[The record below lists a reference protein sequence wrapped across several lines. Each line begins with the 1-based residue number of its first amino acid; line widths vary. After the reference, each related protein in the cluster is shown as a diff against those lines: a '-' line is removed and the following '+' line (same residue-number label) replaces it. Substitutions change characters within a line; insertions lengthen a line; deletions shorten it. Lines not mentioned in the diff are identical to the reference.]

1 MNSQW
6 IYSEFENIDFE
17 LFTSIA
23 GEVVQSDDY
32 EITIV
37 QTEREAEY
45 DADITLNGSN
55 QQIAVEIKNR
65 YNINSNTT
73 YRIDDFKEF
82 NLDYHKYKTLE
93 TIACNRATYLVVFY
107 PSDKKAAIWKIDH
120 KTKNYPNV
128 QVEVP
133 KYTLTDEGTL
143 TKWQKQFPISKARI
157 IDIPNEA
164 IEKMR
169 SQIKDLRKRIKENKI

>member
-6 IYSEFENIDFE
+6 IYSEFENMDFE

-23 GEVVQSDDY
+23 GEVVGTDDY
-32 EITIV
+32 EIT

-45 DADITLNGSN
+45 DVDITLTETN

-82 NLDYHKYKTLE
+82 NLSYHKYKTLE
-93 TIACNRATYLVVFY
+93 AVACNRATYLVVFY
-107 PSDKKAAIWKIDH
+107 PSDRKAAIWKIDH

-143 TKWQKQFPISKARI
+143 TKWQKQFPLERARV

-169 SQIKDLRKRIKENKI
+169 QQVRELRERIKNKDLK